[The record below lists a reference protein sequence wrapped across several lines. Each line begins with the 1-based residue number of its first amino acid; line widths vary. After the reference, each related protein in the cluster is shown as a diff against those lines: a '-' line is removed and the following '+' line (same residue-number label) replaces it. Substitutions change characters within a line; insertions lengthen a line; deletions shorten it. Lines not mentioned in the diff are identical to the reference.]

1 MNIHLFGVTSSFSFS
16 RYRRNL
22 SALLKIQPFPTENK
36 YAVVAKKTENMV
48 WVNEE
53 SEEEESIEVEPGA
66 GTDSANTQLPGA
78 WSTKRAWSQKILW
91 SRKGAWSRKRS
102 RSIEKI
108 SMAWLK
114 TIVYIVDVND
124 TRK

>member
-53 SEEEESIEVEPGA
+53 SEEEESIEVEPRA
-66 GTDSANTQLPGA
+66 GTDSANTQLPGGVVD
-78 WSTKRAWSQKILW
+78 K
-91 SRKGAWSRKRS
+91 KGVVTENTMVKERGVVE
-102 RSIEKI
+102 EKI
-108 SMAWLK
+108 K
-114 TIVYIVDVND
+114 ID
-124 TRK
+124 